1 MGNKIFSKNL
11 KMKFIF
17 LIFLVLA
24 SSSLC
29 SRQMRNLRRRH
40 LEDNKYASGCWAEK
54 YNRGDGVLHCE
65 SGYHQEK
72 SECKQD
78 CKQGY
83 VLEGKKT
90 CKSTSGNGDSYNR
103 KNNSGKKLACHE
115 GEEKHGG
122 LCFPV
127 CKDGYKADNTTCKKK
142 CEDYNKIATIYGP
155 CFDSQSLSDEF
166 SDDMRTYYGEWENNV
181 SLQVTETC

>member
-1 MGNKIFSKNL
+1 
-11 KMKFIF
+11 MKFIF

-122 LCFPV
+122 
-127 CKDGYKADNTTCKKK
+127 
-142 CEDYNKIATIYGP
+142 P

-166 SDDMRTYYGEWENNV
+166 SDDMRTYYSEWENNV
-181 SLQVTETC
+181 SLQVT